1 MNRKGLSVA
10 VVGHANAGK
19 TSLIR
24 TLLRDSNFGE
34 VADQAG
40 TTRHVEGSALEIDE
54 DNSLSLFDTPGLE
67 DSMRLFHVL
76 SHYFEGQDVDG
87 IERLEYFL
95 AHLTDYPEFDQ
106 EAKVLNTL
114 LSNDL
119 IFYVIDLREPVLGK
133 YRDELQILSYA
144 SKPIIPVLNFS
155 QQKNAN
161 LEEWK
166 SQLARLNFHAFV
178 DFDNVHFKFSD
189 ELKIY
194 RKMQTLLADKE
205 ILLQRFIEQRQV
217 QWDERLLAAQ
227 HIVAQLVVESGSL
240 RFRVLDSEPE
250 IVQATE
256 QLQKS
261 IRKAENKTV
270 AQLLK
275 LYQFRKED
283 LENSELAVEQDGWE
297 VDLFST
303 DNLQEFGINLGG
315 SIAKG
320 AGVGVAI
327 DLATAGMILGAAALT
342 GGIAGALWGVKER
355 YYDEIHAKI
364 RGYRYICLNDVTMQ
378 VLWLRQMTLL
388 NLLQQRGH
396 ASLSKIDYQ
405 VINSENSLP
414 DQWSKWLRQLRNH
427 PEWSSLNQLK
437 ADLEDT
443 KRKELMTNI
452 VTEIGQTILSV

>member
-19 TSLIR
+19 TSLMR
-24 TLLRDSNFGE
+24 TLLRDSDFGE

-40 TTRHVEGSALEIDE
+40 TTRHVEGSALEID
-54 DNSLSLFDTPGLE
+54 DVNSFSLLDTPGLE
-67 DSMRLFHVL
+67 DSMRLFYVL
-76 SHYFEGQDVDG
+76 SRYFEGEDVDG
-87 IERLEYFL
+87 LDRLTYFL
-95 AHLTDYPEFDQ
+95 EHLNDYPEFDQ
-106 EAKVLNTL
+106 EAKVLKTL
-114 LSNDL
+114 LTNDL

-155 QQKNAN
+155 QDKNAY
-161 LEEWK
+161 LDEWK
-166 SQLARLNFHAFV
+166 SKLARLNFHAFV

-205 ILLQRFIEQRQV
+205 ALLARFIEQRQK
-217 QWDERLLAAQ
+217 QWDERLLAAE
-227 HIVAQLVVESGSL
+227 HIIAQLFVESGSL
-240 RFRVLDSEPE
+240 RFRVLDDEQQIE
-250 IVQATE
+250 QATA

-261 IRKAENKTV
+261 VRKAESKTV
-270 AQLLK
+270 VQLLK

-283 LENSELAVEQDGWE
+283 LENSEIAVEQDGWE
-297 VDLFST
+297 VDLFSSE
-303 DNLQEFGINLGG
+303 NLQEFGINLGG
-315 SIAKG
+315 NIAKG

-327 DLATAGMILGAAALT
+327 DLATAGMTLGAAALT

-364 RGYRYICLNDVTMQ
+364 RGYRYICLNDATMQ

-405 VINSENSLP
+405 IINSENSLP
-414 DQWSKWLRQLRNH
+414 EQWSKWLRQLRNH
-427 PEWSSLNQLK
+427 PEWSSLNQSKLDL
-437 ADLEDT
+437 ADH
-443 KRKELMTNI
+443 KRAELIAGVVSAMGNI
-452 VTEIGQTILSV
+452 IL